1 MPFNTRTFLLAAFL
15 LPSAAG
21 LQAREVLT
29 AAEVTACHYQRLV
42 SSQPVPQSE
51 LALFSRMLPKG
62 GDLHHHY
69 SGSLYAETYL
79 EWLKTA
85 GYCVYQTDIPAKG
98 AYQYRIETQPERL
111 SAAERLLCLDADAI
125 QSNEAFR
132 TGLLMTWSNRDY
144 GNHIHLQKSPD
155 RQFFDT
161 FGYFGKAADLDYRAG
176 LLQLK
181 QRAADENQ
189 GYLETMLTS
198 SPRPKVS
205 LQGLLEAQGTEPAE
219 TGFTLALQALRLDR
233 STQQAIT
240 DYVQQL
246 QSAAAGLDDAQF
258 RLRFQSYVSRNAA
271 PETVFAQL
279 YTAFAA
285 AEQSPLI
292 VGVNMVGPENG
303 VIALRDYSLH
313 MRMLG
318 FMRQQFPQVPV
329 ALHAGE
335 LVLGLV
341 PPESLRSH
349 IREAVEVAGA
359 QRIGH
364 GIDIAEERNAPE
376 LLQQLRE
383 KKIAVE
389 INLTSNA
396 FILGVKDEAHPLRL
410 YERYGVPF
418 VISSDDMGV
427 SRVSLSE
434 EYLHYISRYQP
445 SYSQLRETVY
455 NSIRYAFLSEAEKQE
470 ELTRLDKRFADFEAQ
485 IQQLE
490 AQALASGASLSCTPA
505 RP

>member
-1 MPFNTRTFLLAAFL
+1 MRPHTRMFLLAALL
-15 LPSAAG
+15 LPSATA
-21 LQAREVLT
+21 LQAREALT
-29 AAEVTACHYQRLV
+29 AEDVTACHYQRLL
-42 SSQPVPQSE
+42 STQPLPQAE

-79 EWLKTA
+79 EWLKAA
-85 GYCVYQTDIPAKG
+85 GYCVYQADIPAKG

-111 SAAERLLCLDADAI
+111 SSAERPLCLDAEAI
-125 QSNEAFR
+125 QRNEAFR
-132 TGLLMTWSNRDY
+132 VGLLMTWSNRDY

-161 FGYFGKAADLDYRAG
+161 FGYFGKAADLDYRTG
-176 LLQLK
+176 LLLLK
-181 QRAADENQ
+181 QRAMDENL

-198 SPRPKVS
+198 SPRPNVT
-205 LQGLLEAQGTEPAE
+205 LQGLLESEGTEPPD
-219 TGFTLALQALRLDR
+219 TGFTLALAVLKGDKD
-233 STQQAIT
+233 TQQAIAA
-240 DYVQQL
+240 YVQQL
-246 QSAAAGLDDAQF
+246 QSAAEGLDDAQF

-271 PETVFAQL
+271 PEVVFAQL

-285 AEQSPLI
+285 AAKSPLI

-303 VIALRDYSLH
+303 VIAQRDYSLH

-318 FMRQQFPQVPV
+318 FMRQQFPQVPI

-364 GIDIAEERNAPE
+364 GVDIAEEHNAPE
-376 LLQQLRE
+376 LLQQLRT
-383 KKIAVE
+383 KNIAVE

-410 YERYGVPF
+410 YARYGVPF

-434 EYLHYISRYQP
+434 EYLLYISRYQP
-445 SYSQLRETVY
+445 SYAQLRETVY
-455 NSIRYAFLSEAEKQE
+455 NSIRYAFLSATEKQD
-470 ELTRLDKRFADFEAQ
+470 ELARLDKRFTDFEAQ
-485 IQQLE
+485 IQRL
-490 AQALASGASLSCTPA
+490 ALQAVTSEPKRCSLATP
-505 RP
+505 

>member
-1 MPFNTRTFLLAAFL
+1 MHFNTRTFLLAALL
-15 LPSAAG
+15 LPGVSG
-21 LQAREVLT
+21 LQAREALT
-29 AAEVTACHYQRLV
+29 ASEVTACHYQRLL
-42 SSQPVPQSE
+42 STQPLPQSE

-69 SGSLYAETYL
+69 SGSVYAETYL
-79 EWLKTA
+79 DWLKTA

-111 SAAERLLCLDADAI
+111 SAAERPLCLDADAI

-132 TGLLMTWSNRDY
+132 VALLMTWSNRDY
-144 GNHIHLQKSPD
+144 GNHIHQQKSPD

-161 FGYFGKAADLDYRAG
+161 FGYFGPVSDQNYRAG

-198 SPRPKVS
+198 SPRPKTN
-205 LQGLLEAQGTEPAE
+205 LQGLLETQGTELPE
-219 TGFTLALQALRLDR
+219 TGFTLALQALRADR

-246 QSAAAGLDDAQF
+246 QSVAAGLDDAQF
-258 RLRFQSYVSRNAA
+258 RLRFQTYVSRNAA
-271 PETVFAQL
+271 PEAVFAQI

-285 AEQSPLI
+285 ADQSSLI

-318 FMRQQFPQVPV
+318 FMRQHFPKVPV

-364 GIDIAEERNAPE
+364 GIDIAEERNASE
-376 LLQQLRE
+376 LLQQLRA
-383 KKIAVE
+383 KNIAVE

-410 YERYGVPF
+410 YARYGVPF

-434 EYLHYISRYQP
+434 EYLLYISRYQP
-445 SYSQLRETVY
+445 SYSQLRETVF
-455 NSIRYAFLSEAEKQE
+455 NSIRYAFLNEAEKSD
-470 ELTRLDKRFADFEAQ
+470 ELSRLERRFADFEAQ
-485 IQQLE
+485 IQRLE
-490 AQALASGASLSCTPA
+490 AQAVTRTAQSCMQATIP
-505 RP
+505 

>member
-1 MPFNTRTFLLAAFL
+1 MHMKTRMFLLAAL
-15 LPSAAG
+15 LVPSFSG
-21 LQAREVLT
+21 VQAREALT
-29 AAEVTACHYQRLV
+29 ASEATACHYQRLLTT
-42 SSQPVPQSE
+42 QPLPQAE

-69 SGSLYAETYL
+69 SGALYAETYL
-79 EWLKTA
+79 DWLKKV
-85 GYCVYQTDIPAKG
+85 GYCVYQTDIPAKN

-111 SAAERLLCLDADAI
+111 SAAERPLCLDAESI

-132 TGLLMTWSNRDY
+132 VALLMNWSNRDY
-144 GNHIHLQKSPD
+144 SNHFHQQKSPD

-161 FGYFGKAADLDYRAG
+161 FGYFGPVSDQDYRAG
-176 LLQLK
+176 LQQLK

-198 SPRPKVS
+198 SPRPSVT
-205 LQGLLEAQGTEPAE
+205 LQGLLEPQGNESPE
-219 TGFTLALQALRLDR
+219 TGFKLAMQALRLDR

-246 QSAAAGLDDAQF
+246 QSVAAGLDDAQF

-383 KKIAVE
+383 KNIAVE

-396 FILGVKDEAHPLRL
+396 FILGVKDEAHPVRL
-410 YERYGVPF
+410 YARYGVPF

-434 EYLHYISRYQP
+434 EYLLYISRYQP
-445 SYSQLRETVY
+445 SYSQLRETVF
-455 NSIRYAFLSEAEKQE
+455 NSIRYAFLTTEEKSD
-470 ELTRLDKRFADFEAQ
+470 ELSRLERRFADFEAH
-485 IQQLE
+485 IQHLD
-490 AQALASGASLSCTPA
+490 AQAVTRTAQSCMQATP
-505 RP
+505 

>member
-1 MPFNTRTFLLAAFL
+1 MHIHTRTFLLAALL

-21 LQAREVLT
+21 LQAREAAT
-29 AAEVTACHYQRLV
+29 ATEVTACHYQRLL
-42 SSQPVPQSE
+42 STQPLPQAE

-69 SGSLYAETYL
+69 SGSVYAETYL
-79 EWLKTA
+79 DWLKTA
-85 GYCVYQTDIPAKG
+85 GYCVYQNDMPAKG
-98 AYQYRIETQPERL
+98 AHQYRIETQPERL
-111 SAAERLLCLDADAI
+111 SAAERLQCLDADAI
-125 QSNEAFR
+125 QSNETFR
-132 TGLLMTWSNRDY
+132 AGLLMAWSNRDY
-144 GNHIHLQKSPD
+144 GNHIHLQKAPD

-161 FGYFGKAADLDYRAG
+161 FGYFGKVADSDYRGG
-176 LLQLK
+176 LLLLK
-181 QRAADENQ
+181 QRAADENL
-189 GYLETMLTS
+189 GYLETMLTG
-198 SPRPKVS
+198 SPRPQVS
-205 LQGLLEAQGTEPAE
+205 LQGLLEPQKGEAPG
-219 TGFTLALQALRLDR
+219 TGFKLALQALRLDR
-233 STQQAIT
+233 ATQQSIT

-246 QSAAAGLDDAQF
+246 QTVAEGIEDGQF

-313 MRMLG
+313 MQMLG

-376 LLQQLRE
+376 LLQQLRA
-383 KKIAVE
+383 KNIAVE

-396 FILGVKDEAHPLRL
+396 FILGVKDEAHPVRL
-410 YERYGVPF
+410 YARYGVPF

-455 NSIRYAFLSEAEKQE
+455 NSIRYAFLSDSEKHE
-470 ELTRLDKRFADFEAQ
+470 ELQRLDQRFIDFERQ

-490 AQALASGASLSCTPA
+490 QQSVVKEESC
-505 RP
+505 RFVK